1 MSELMTWKIILVD
14 DEPDS
19 LNLVAEMLV
28 LNGAEV
34 FRAPG
39 GEQCLDLLDSMIPT
53 VVVCDL
59 AMPRPDGW
67 DLLAA
72 IRARPDISQIPVVA
86 ITAYYSEKVADEAHR
101 AGFDAFCP
109 KPIKAHD
116 FLKLLKT
123 LVALS

>member
-1 MSELMTWKIILVD
+1 MSELTQWKIVLVD

-34 FRAPG
+34 YQAPG
-39 GEQCLDLLDSMIPT
+39 GEEGLDLLERITPT

-67 DLLAA
+67 DVLAV
-72 IRARPDISQIPVVA
+72 IRARPDISQVPVVA
-86 ITAYYSEKVADEAHR
+86 ITAYYSEKVAAEAHR

-109 KPIKAHD
+109 KPIKSGE
-116 FLKLLKT
+116 FLHLLKD
-123 LVALS
+123 LVG

>member
-1 MSELMTWKIILVD
+1 MSELNQWKIILMD

-28 LNGAEV
+28 LNGAQV
-34 FRAPG
+34 FQAPG
-39 GEQCLDLLDSMIPT
+39 GEQCLDLLDTIMPT

-67 DLLAA
+67 DVLAV
-72 IRARPDISQIPVVA
+72 IRARPDMSKIPVVA
-86 ITAYYSEKVADEAHR
+86 ITAYYSEKVADEARR

-109 KPIKAHD
+109 KPIKSSE
-116 FLKLLKT
+116 FLRLLKN
-123 LVALS
+123 LIA

>member
-1 MSELMTWKIILVD
+1 MSEPTQWKIVLVD

-19 LNLVAEMLV
+19 LNLIAEMLV
-28 LNGAEV
+28 LHGAEV
-34 FRAPG
+34 YQAPG
-39 GEQCLDLLDSMIPT
+39 GEECLDLLESITPT

-67 DLLAA
+67 DVLAV

-86 ITAYYSEKVADEAHR
+86 ITAYYSEKVADEADR

-109 KPIKAHD
+109 KPIKSGE
-116 FLKLLKT
+116 FLRLLKT
-123 LVALS
+123 LVS

>member
-1 MSELMTWKIILVD
+1 MSELTQWKIVLVD

-19 LNLVAEMLV
+19 LNLIAEMLV

-34 FRAPG
+34 YQAPG
-39 GEQCLDLLDSMIPT
+39 GEACLDLLERITPT

-67 DLLAA
+67 DVLGV
-72 IRARPDISQIPVVA
+72 IRARPDISRVPVVA
-86 ITAYYSEKVADEAHR
+86 ITAYYSEKVAAEAHR

-109 KPIKAHD
+109 KPIKSGE
-116 FLKLLKT
+116 FLNLLKD
-123 LVALS
+123 LVG

>member
-1 MSELMTWKIILVD
+1 MNELMQWKIVLVD

-19 LNLVAEMLV
+19 LNLVAEMLI

-34 FRAPG
+34 YRAPG
-39 GEQCLDLLDSMIPT
+39 GEQCLNLLESIMPT

-67 DLLAA
+67 DVLAA
-72 IRARPDISQIPVVA
+72 IRARPNISRVPVVA
-86 ITAYYSEKVADEAHR
+86 ITAYYSEKVADEARR

-109 KPIKAHD
+109 KPIKAND
-116 FLKLLKT
+116 FLRLLKS
-123 LVALS
+123 LVA